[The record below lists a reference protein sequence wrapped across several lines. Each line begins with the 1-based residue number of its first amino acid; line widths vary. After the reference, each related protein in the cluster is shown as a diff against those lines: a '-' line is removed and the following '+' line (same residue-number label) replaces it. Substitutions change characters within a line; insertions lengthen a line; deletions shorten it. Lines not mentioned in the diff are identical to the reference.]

1 MKKKIIIR
9 VFSAFAGF
17 DTQFIALLA
26 YARWYN
32 QNTNGPL
39 IEFVLVGWCEID
51 EDAIASHNALFPEY
65 AEKAIEEPGMSEYKG
80 FHYKNIKEIKWE
92 KVPHFDMIIYS
103 YPCQSTT
110 GAGKQ
115 EGMDKDSDTP
125 SALVWDIEKAIEI
138 RRPKI
143 CLLENV
149 PALLT
154 CKFDGPFEKW
164 RDTVSKYGYRN
175 TWSTMCAADYG
186 VPQNRNR
193 VFMVSLRNDINKR
206 LYFPEPIG
214 CKVSAEDLLENVVNE
229 KYYFSEED
237 ALSFLLDIH
246 DKQPEHNVKI
256 RIEDKGICCKQIITP
271 SCIRKKNK
279 KNKQATQY
287 DLHICPT
294 LVADVNYAKGNYKK
308 FLSSTHYPRP
318 GVIEVW
324 HTTEQVMI
332 PYKELIDSASISTE
346 RKFKIINA
354 SRNDILEQL
363 DNLGVGNYFRLRRL
377 TPRECFRFMS
387 VEEKHIDELVK
398 SGVSDAQLFKQ
409 AGNAIV
415 IQVLVNL
422 YKSIFEDVNKW
433 WYGRKDKM
441 HPYNRLNRKM

>member
-1 MKKKIIIR
+1 
-9 VFSAFAGF
+9 
-17 DTQFIALLA
+17 
-26 YARWYN
+26 
-32 QNTNGPL
+32 
-39 IEFVLVGWCEID
+39 
-51 EDAIASHNALFPEY
+51 
-65 AEKAIEEPGMSEYKG
+65 
-80 FHYKNIKEIKWE
+80 
-92 KVPHFDMIIYS
+92 MIIYS

-115 EGMDKDSDTP
+115 RGMDKDSDAP

-154 CKFDGPFEKW
+154 CKFDGPFKEW

-193 VFMVSLRNDINKR
+193 VFMVSLRNDINKSV
-206 LYFPEPIG
+206 YFPKPIG
-214 CKVSAEDLLENVVNE
+214 CKVSAEDLLENVVDE

-363 DNLGVGNYFRLRRL
+363 DNLGIGDYFRLRRL
-377 TPRECFRFMS
+377 TPKECFRFMS
-387 VEEKHIDELVK
+387 VEAKDVDKLVN
-398 SGVSDAQLFKQ
+398 SGVSDAQLVKQ

-415 IQVLVNL
+415 IRVLVNL
-422 YKSIFEDVNKW
+422 YKSIFEDVSKW
-433 WYGRKDKM
+433 WY
-441 HPYNRLNRKM
+441 

>member
-1 MKKKIIIR
+1 MRKKIIIR

-32 QNTNGPL
+32 QNTNGPQ

-65 AEKAIEEPGMSEYKG
+65 AEKAVEEPGMPEYKG
-80 FHYKNIKEIKWE
+80 FHYTNIKEIKWE
-92 KVPHFDMIIYS
+92 KVPHIDMIIYS

-115 EGMDKDSDTP
+115 RGMDKDSDAP

-154 CKFDGPFEKW
+154 CKFDGPFKEW

-193 VFMVSLRNDINKR
+193 VFMVSLRDDINKSV
-206 LYFPEPIG
+206 YFPKPIG
-214 CKVSAEDLLENVVNE
+214 CKVSAEDLLENVVDE

-256 RIEDKGICCKQIITP
+256 RIEDKGIYCKQIITP

-363 DNLGVGNYFRLRRL
+363 DNLGIGDYFRLRRL
-377 TPRECFRFMS
+377 TPKECFRFMS
-387 VEEKHIDELVK
+387 VEAKDVDKLVN
-398 SGVSDAQLFKQ
+398 SGVSDAQLVKQ

-415 IQVLVNL
+415 IRVLVNL
-422 YKSIFEDVNKW
+422 YKSIFEDVSKW
-433 WYGRKDKM
+433 WY
-441 HPYNRLNRKM
+441 

>member
-1 MKKKIIIR
+1 MRKKIIIR

-110 GAGKQ
+110 CAGKQ

-279 KNKQATQY
+279 KNKQAAQY
-287 DLHICPT
+287 DLHFCPT
-294 LVADVNYAKGNYKK
+294 LVADVNYSKGNYMK

-318 GVIEVW
+318 GVLEVW
-324 HTTEQVMI
+324 HTDEQVPI
-332 PYKELIDSASISTE
+332 HYGALINRASANTK
-346 RKFKIINA
+346 RKFKIIN
-354 SRNDILEQL
+354 SRKEDFFSLVG
-363 DNLGVGNYFRLRRL
+363 NLGVGDYLRLRRL

-387 VEEKHIDELVK
+387 VDEEYIDKLVS
-398 SGVSDAQLFKQ
+398 SGVSEAQLYKQ

-415 IQVLVNL
+415 IQVLISL
-422 YKSIFEDVNKW
+422 YKSIFNDISVPLKW
-433 WYGRKDKM
+433 DEFKY
-441 HPYNRLNRKM
+441 

>member
-1 MKKKIIIR
+1 MRKKIIIR

-39 IEFVLVGWCEID
+39 IKYVLVGWCEID

-65 AEKAIEEPGMSEYKG
+65 AEEAKLLPGKSEYQG
-80 FHYKNIKEIKWE
+80 YHYLDISQIEWS
-92 KVPHFDMIIYS
+92 KVPDFDLLIYS
-103 YPCQSTT
+103 SCCQSITK
-110 GAGKQ
+110 AGKQ
-115 EGMDKDSDTP
+115 EGTTEDSGTP
-125 SALVWDIEKAIEI
+125 SSLIWEI
-138 RRPKI
+138 REAIRYKRPRVCI
-143 CLLENV
+143 LENV
-149 PALLT
+149 ADLLT
-154 CKFDGPFEKW
+154 NKFDAQFELW
-164 RDTVSKYGYRN
+164 RNTVSEFGYRN
-175 TWSTMCAADYG
+175 TWSSMCAADYG

-193 VFMVSLRNDINKR
+193 VFLVSVRNDINKSV
-206 LYFPEPIG
+206 YFPEPIG
-214 CKVSAEDLLENVVNE
+214 CKVSAEDLLENAVDE

-318 GVIEVW
+318 GVIEMW

-363 DNLGVGNYFRLRRL
+363 DNLGIGDYFRLRRL
-377 TPRECFRFMS
+377 TPIECFRFMS
-387 VEEKHIDELVK
+387 VEAKDVDKLVN
-398 SGVSDAQLFKQ
+398 SGVSDDQLVKQ

-415 IQVLVNL
+415 IRVLVNL
-422 YKSIFEDVNKW
+422 YKSIFEDVSKW
-433 WYGRKDKM
+433 WY
-441 HPYNRLNRKM
+441 

>member
-1 MKKKIIIR
+1 MRKKIIIR

-26 YARWYN
+26 YARLYN
-32 QNTNGPL
+32 QNTNGPQ

-65 AEKAIEEPGMSEYKG
+65 AEKAVEEPGMPEYKG

-92 KVPHFDMIIYS
+92 KVPHIDMIIYS

-115 EGMDKDSDTP
+115 RGMDKDSDAP

-154 CKFDGPFEKW
+154 CKFDGPFKEW

-193 VFMVSLRNDINKR
+193 VFMVSLRDDINKSV
-206 LYFPEPIG
+206 YFPKPIG
-214 CKVSAEDLLENVVNE
+214 CKVSAEDLLENVVDE

-363 DNLGVGNYFRLRRL
+363 DNLGIGDYFRLRRL
-377 TPRECFRFMS
+377 TPKECFRFMS
-387 VEEKHIDELVK
+387 VEAKDVDKLVN
-398 SGVSDAQLFKQ
+398 SGVSDAQLVKQ

-415 IQVLVNL
+415 IRVLVNL
-422 YKSIFEDVNKW
+422 YKSIFEDVSKW
-433 WYGRKDKM
+433 WY
-441 HPYNRLNRKM
+441 

>member
-1 MKKKIIIR
+1 MRKKIIIR

-39 IEFVLVGWCEID
+39 IKFVLVGWCEID

-65 AEKAIEEPGMSEYKG
+65 AEEAKLLPGKSEYQG
-80 FHYKNIKEIKWE
+80 YHYLDITQIEWS
-92 KVPHFDMIIYS
+92 KVPDFDLLIYS
-103 YPCQSTT
+103 SCCQSITK
-110 GAGKQ
+110 AGKQ
-115 EGMDKDSDTP
+115 EGTTEGSGTP
-125 SALVWDIEKAIEI
+125 SSLIWEI
-138 RRPKI
+138 REAIRYKRPRVCI
-143 CLLENV
+143 LENV
-149 PALLT
+149 ADLLT
-154 CKFDGPFEKW
+154 NKFDAQFELW
-164 RDTVSKYGYRN
+164 RNTVSEFGYRN
-175 TWSTMCAADYG
+175 TWSSMCAADYG

-193 VFMVSLRNDINKR
+193 VFLVSVRNDINKSV
-206 LYFPEPIG
+206 YFPEPIG
-214 CKVSAEDLLENVVNE
+214 CKVSAEDLLENAVDE

-294 LVADVNYAKGNYKK
+294 LVADVNYAMGNYKK

-318 GVIEVW
+318 GVLEVW
-324 HTTEQVMI
+324 HTDEQVPI
-332 PYKELIDSASISTE
+332 HYGALVNRASANTK
-346 RKFKIINA
+346 RKFKIIN
-354 SRNDILEQL
+354 SCKEDIFSLVG
-363 DNLGVGNYFRLRRL
+363 NLGVGDYLRLRRL

-387 VEEKHIDELVK
+387 VDEECIDKLVS
-398 SGVSDAQLFKQ
+398 SGVSEAQLYKQ

-415 IQVLVNL
+415 IQVLISL
-422 YKSIFEDVNKW
+422 YKSIFNDINVMCYIK
-433 WYGRKDKM
+433 
-441 HPYNRLNRKM
+441 

>member
-110 GAGKQ
+110 CAGKQ

-398 SGVSDAQLFKQ
+398 SGVSDAQLVKQ

-422 YKSIFEDVNKW
+422 YKSIFEDISKW
-433 WYGRKDKM
+433 WY
-441 HPYNRLNRKM
+441 